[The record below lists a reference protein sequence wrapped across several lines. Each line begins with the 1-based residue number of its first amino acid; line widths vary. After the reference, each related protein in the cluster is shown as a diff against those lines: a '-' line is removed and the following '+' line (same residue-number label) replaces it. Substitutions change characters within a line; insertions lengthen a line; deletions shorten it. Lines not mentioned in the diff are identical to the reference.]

1 MVKNIIKAGILLFIL
16 SLNFCVC
23 SQSTYLYE
31 LCSIKETN
39 GFYYLKYDINND
51 IRDVTI
57 KIVNERN
64 EGVRT
69 KIAFYSYRKDT
80 SFFRTDSTGVLKI
93 PIDEFLDNYDRFFIK
108 PVGDMYSGIISNYI
122 AGYQKGKNL
131 SEITVV
137 LGNTAIERFYLE
149 SKNKIDIKKIIEIRK
164 QLFFNL
170 PPEVEE
176 DVIFK
181 AIIEI

>member
-1 MVKNIIKAGILLFIL
+1 MVKNTIKTGILVFIL

-39 GFYYLKYDINND
+39 GFYYLKYDISRD
-51 IRDVTI
+51 LRDVTI

-64 EGVRT
+64 EGIGT

-80 SFFRTDSTGVLKI
+80 TFFRTDSTGVLII
-93 PIDEFLDNYDRFFIK
+93 PIDEFQDNYNRFFIN
-108 PVGDMYSGIISNYI
+108 PIGDMYSGLISNYI
-122 AGYQKGKNL
+122 ASYQNGKNL
-131 SEITVV
+131 VEITVV
-137 LGNTAIERFYLE
+137 LGYTAIERFYLE
-149 SKNKIDIKKIIEIRK
+149 SKKNIDIKKIIEIRK
-164 QLFFNL
+164 QLFLNL
-170 PPEVEE
+170 PPEVGE